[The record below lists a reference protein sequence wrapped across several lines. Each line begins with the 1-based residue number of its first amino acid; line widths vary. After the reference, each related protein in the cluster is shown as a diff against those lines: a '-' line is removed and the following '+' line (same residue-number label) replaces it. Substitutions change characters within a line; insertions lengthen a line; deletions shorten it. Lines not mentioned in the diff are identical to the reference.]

1 MPSALSGLDFRTSS
15 CERIGIVGRTG
26 AGKSSVL
33 AALLRVA
40 PLFRGRIYIDGV
52 DIATLSLTTLRSLIA
67 VVPQEPFL
75 FSGTIRE
82 NMDPRSLYLDSQ
94 IWNSISI
101 CQATPLVQSL
111 GGLSAQLEAGGENLS
126 AGQKQLLCLS
136 RALLK
141 RSKVSKTFNY
151 FVHFIDSCS
160 F

>member
-1 MPSALSGLDFRTSS
+1 MPSALSGLEFRTSS

-40 PLFRGRIYIDGV
+40 PLYRGRICIDGV
-52 DIATLSLTTLRSLIA
+52 DIATLPLTTLRSRIA
-67 VVPQEPFL
+67 IVPQEPFL

-82 NMDPRSLYLDSQ
+82 NMDPRSLHLDSE
-94 IWNSISI
+94 IWNSISN
-101 CQATPLVQSL
+101 CLATPLVQSL
-111 GGLSAQLEAGGENLS
+111 GGLSAQLEAGGSNLS

-141 RSKVSKTFNY
+141 RSKVSTFE
-151 FVHFIDSCS
+151 
-160 F
+160 